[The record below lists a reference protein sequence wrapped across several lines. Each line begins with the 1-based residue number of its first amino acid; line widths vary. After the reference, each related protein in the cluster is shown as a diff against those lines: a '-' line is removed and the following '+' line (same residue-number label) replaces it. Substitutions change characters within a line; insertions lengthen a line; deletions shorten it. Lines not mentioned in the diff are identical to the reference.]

1 MEFGDGVGGCWEVTV
16 CLKSSEQPGTLQHFK
31 ANEEGGTAKNIEET
45 V

>member
-1 MEFGDGVGGCWEVTV
+1 MVWEGVGKVTV
-16 CLKSSEQPGTLQHFK
+16 CLESSEQPGTLQHFK